1 MSEELININKEI
13 LLKGLFALKYSEGD
27 GEVTRELEEL
37 EKTKKDIKD
46 RLGGMNNEY
55 KLKIHDYKQQLIE
68 TENKYKLN
76 LEKNPKATITDKIEE
91 YKIYRSIYDEHYEYI
106 KSIKELN
113 ILDKTYNGEDYH
125 YLITKI

>member
-1 MSEELININKEI
+1 
-13 LLKGLFALKYSEGD
+13 
-27 GEVTRELEEL
+27 
-37 EKTKKDIKD
+37 
-46 RLGGMNNEY
+46 MNNEY

-106 KSIKELN
+106 KSIKELY